1 MASSRRKV
9 GRQIKINT
17 HTAATPLKATKKQ
30 QLTTMPSLA
39 PSMISQP
46 SLTPEMSSTQEML
59 SLTLENVAAI
69 LTALKELRVTV
80 AQYQNKIST
89 LEKQI
94 DYLKGHITI
103 TKSKVAIVEHVSS
116 TLIEQIDNHGQNSIF
131 TDKMYDI

>member
-1 MASSRRKV
+1 
-9 GRQIKINT
+9 
-17 HTAATPLKATKKQ
+17 
-30 QLTTMPSLA
+30 
-39 PSMISQP
+39 MISQP

-69 LTALKELRVTV
+69 LTELKEPRVTV

-103 TKSKVAIVEHVSS
+103 TESKLAIAEHVSS
-116 TLIEQIDNHGQNSIF
+116 TLNEQIDNQRQYSQMKCLIF
-131 TDKMYDI
+131 KA

>member
-17 HTAATPLKATKKQ
+17 HTAATRLKATKKQ

-94 DYLKGHITI
+94 DYLKDHITI
-103 TKSKVAIVEHVSS
+103 TKSELAIVEHVSS